1 MKSKRVKT
9 KFFSYFI
16 LIVCVFV
23 GSDVTLWGQKHFAAG
38 ELVRKDG
45 SIIQYKMLEPRRI
58 KASKKYPLV
67 IFFHGAGERGVD
79 NQKQLVHGSKLFEK
93 RRNRRKFPAYVVFPQ
108 CPVDD
113 YWAKVDIDRSDKDDP
128 FRFDYRGAPTT
139 ALKGVFELIQYYLK
153 MPTVDPERI
162 YIMGLSMGGM
172 GVYEAIS
179 RHPEWFAAAI
189 PICGGGDLAFV
200 PSFAEKVPI
209 WAFHGALDDVVP
221 PKYSRDMMQEIIF
234 KGGFPRYT
242 EYPDANHNA
251 WDRAFA
257 DKNLLPWLFEHKKK
271 Q

>member
-1 MKSKRVKT
+1 MT
-9 KFFSYFI
+9 KAIYYFI
-16 LIVCVFV
+16 LLGCFII
-23 GSDVTLWGQKHFAAG
+23 GMNDNLWGQKHFTTG

-45 SIIQYKMLEPRRI
+45 SIILYKKLEPRRL

-67 IFFHGAGERGVD
+67 IFLHGAGERGVD
-79 NQKQLVHGSKLFEK
+79 NEKQLIHGAKLFDN

-108 CPVDD
+108 CPADG
-113 YWAKVDIDRSDKDDP
+113 YWAKVEIDRSDKDDP

-139 ALKGVFELIQYYLK
+139 PLKGVFDLIQYYLK

-189 PICGGGDLAFV
+189 PICGGGDLDYVTA
-200 PSFAEKVPI
+200 FAEKVPV
-209 WAFHGALDDVVP
+209 WAFHGALDDVVL

-234 KGGFPRYT
+234 KGGFPKYT

-257 DKNLLPWLFEHKKK
+257 EKDLLPWLFEHKKK
-271 Q
+271 K